1 MTGLDL
7 TDVALA
13 GLLSCLTPEALLLLP
28 LGLAAIGAGSIV
40 AALGSALGL
49 GMALVLAA
57 PLCVWVGE
65 ISGYGPVMLRWIA
78 CILLLLQGLI
88 LSRRSLTEEFS
99 YLSGGTGNDFR
110 VISEGVLT
118 GFVRHLLLGGV
129 IGAIWLPRL
138 GPALGNATLRA
149 VDAQSNLLPL
159 IALFLFGVA
168 AALPWI
174 VLGRILRTPLRLI
187 ARPFVDGMWA
197 NRIFGLVLLAVSA
210 LVLSG
215 LERPVMDRINLSIPD
230 WAQRL
235 ASLY

>member
-7 TDVALA
+7 TAVALA
-13 GLLSCLTPEALLLLP
+13 GFLSCLTPEALMLLP
-28 LGLAAIGAGSIV
+28 LGLAAIGAGSVV

-99 YLSGGTGNDFR
+99 YLSGGTGNEFR

-118 GFVRHLLLGGV
+118 GFVRHILLGGV

-138 GPALGNATLRA
+138 GPALGNTVLRA
-149 VDAQSNLLPL
+149 VDSQTNLAPL
-159 IALFLFGVA
+159 AGLFLFGFV

-174 VLGRILRTPLRLI
+174 VAGRILRTPLRLI

-197 NRIFGLVLLAVSA
+197 NRVFGVVLLAVSA

-215 LERPVMDRINLSIPD
+215 LERPVFAQLNASVPD

-235 ASLY
+235 VSLY